1 MPKRAS
7 GQAPRSGKHDARNRK
22 SLASPARLA
31 ALEACMIVR
40 ERDAYAQEVIAAT
53 IDRSALSAEDRAFAT
68 LLVLGVASTWGT
80 LEELIDRSLRSPKDI

>member
-40 ERDAYAQEVIAAT
+40 VRNAYAQEVIAAT
-53 IDRSALSAEDRAFAT
+53 IDRSALSAEDRSFW
-68 LLVLGVASTWGT
+68 ASLQPGARLTSSST
-80 LEELIDRSLRSPKDI
+80 AA